1 MLPKEVPNVNSLRF
15 QAENYRLNRKI
26 NKIKAT
32 AKPSLIGIEVEML
45 TE

>member
-15 QAENYRLNRKI
+15 QAVDYRLNRKV
-26 NKIKAT
+26 NKIRAI
-32 AKPSLIGIEVEML
+32 AKPSLISIEVEML